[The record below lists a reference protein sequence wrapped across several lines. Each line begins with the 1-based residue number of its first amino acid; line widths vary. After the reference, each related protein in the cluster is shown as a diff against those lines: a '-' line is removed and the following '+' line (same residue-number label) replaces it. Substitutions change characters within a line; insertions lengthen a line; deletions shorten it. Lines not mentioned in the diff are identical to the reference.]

1 MNFSRFLLILAARF
15 KIILLM
21 LTVTVAAALAVS
33 LLMPKT
39 YKASTTLV
47 INYKGTDPVSG
58 FTLPSQLMPGFM
70 ATQVDII
77 KSMNSALKVVDDFRL
92 TENAAVKRRFA
103 KESNGEGSIRA
114 WQAERLL
121 KQLDV
126 SPSRESSILNISF
139 RASDPQYAANIAN
152 GFAAAYQQTSVQ
164 LKSDPSKKAAA
175 YFNDQIRML
184 RDQFENAQQKLSRY
198 QQERGIVNADSRLDV
213 EAARL
218 NELSSQLTIAQA
230 QRMEAATR
238 RGAAEGSGARESP
251 DILANPLIQNI
262 KMQLAQADQRFA
274 GVEKRYTEEH
284 PQYQQAKAEADR
296 LRAELNGQIRIASG
310 GMANN
315 TRILQ
320 QRESELRAAVDAQ
333 KTRVLEFNRLQDQL
347 RILANE
353 RDNAQRAYET
363 AAQRFSQA
371 NLEGQFNQ
379 GDSMVLNPAVPPAK
393 AAAPN
398 VLLNTLLALFLGTML
413 GVAVAMLVE
422 MLDRRVRSADDLVK
436 ALRAPVLG
444 VLVWGES
451 RRRGTGMAQLP
462 LPYRAYFSQ

>member
-21 LTVTVAAALAVS
+21 LIVTVAAALSVS

-47 INYKGTDPVSG
+47 INFKGTDPVSG

-77 KSMNSALKVVDDFRL
+77 KSMNSALKVVDDLRL
-92 TENAAVKRRFA
+92 TESAAVRRRFI
-103 KESNGEGSIRA
+103 KDTSGKGNIRA

-126 SPSRESSILNISF
+126 APSRESSILNISF
-139 RASDPQYAANIAN
+139 RASDPQYAANVAN
-152 GFAAAYQQTSVQ
+152 GFASAYQQTSVQ
-164 LKSDPSKKAAA
+164 LKSDPSKKAAV
-175 YFNDQIRML
+175 YFNDQIRLL
-184 RDQFENAQQKLSRY
+184 RDQFESAQQKLSRY
-198 QQERGIVNADSRLDV
+198 QQEHGIVNADSRFDV
-213 EAARL
+213 ETARL
-218 NELSSQLTIAQA
+218 NELSSQLTMAQG

-251 DILANPLIQNI
+251 DILANPLIQNL
-262 KMQLAQADQRFA
+262 KMQLAQAEQRFA
-274 GVEKRYTEEH
+274 GVEKRFMEEH

-296 LRAELNGQIRIASG
+296 LRAELNSQIRIASSSMG
-310 GMANN
+310 NN

-320 QRESELRAAVDAQ
+320 QRESELRAALEAQ
-333 KTRVLEFNRLQDQL
+333 KIKVLGFNRLQDQL
-347 RILANE
+347 RLLVNE

-379 GDSMVLNPAVPPAK
+379 GDSMILTAAVPPAK

-398 VLLNTLLALFLGTML
+398 VLLNTLLSLFLGTML
-413 GVAVAMLVE
+413 GVAVAMLIE
-422 MLDRRVRSADDLVK
+422 MLDRRVRSANDLVK

-444 VLVWGES
+444 VLVWGEP
-451 RRRGTGMAQLP
+451 RQRGSGIPQLP
-462 LPYRAYFSQ
+462 LPYRAFSH